1 MGSVEKNLSASKRA
15 QIETELRGL
24 LRVLTAKLR
33 RDNPWVRDFVT
44 AAERLQEAEAA
55 GETVGRIKVSVDAER
70 APEGAAPRT
79 YIGDGA
85 SEVYVVMPDDLGN
98 GEFGRFTL
106 KLRPDAGRAQQLQQM
121 DGVRLDG
128 GYATH
133 RAADPTHF
141 PLLFPRGQD
150 GWSQK
155 TTVPQGAGEPDRK
168 VTAREWYV

>member
-1 MGSVEKNLSASKRA
+1 MGSVEKKLTASKRA

-85 SEVYVVMPDDLGN
+85 SEVYVVMPDDLGS
-98 GEFGRFTL
+98 GEFGRSSICTG
-106 KLRPDAGRAQQLQQM
+106 D
-121 DGVRLDG
+121 VRMG
-128 GYATH
+128 MG
-133 RAADPTHF
+133 
-141 PLLFPRGQD
+141 
-150 GWSQK
+150 
-155 TTVPQGAGEPDRK
+155 
-168 VTAREWYV
+168 